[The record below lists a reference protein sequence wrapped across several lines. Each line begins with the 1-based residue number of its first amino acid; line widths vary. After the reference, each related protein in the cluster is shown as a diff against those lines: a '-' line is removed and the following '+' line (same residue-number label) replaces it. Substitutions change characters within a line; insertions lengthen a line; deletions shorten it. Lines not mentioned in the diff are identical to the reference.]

1 MPILKSPPK
10 TPKNETLQLRIEED
24 IRWKLTKY
32 AEFID
37 ASESYV
43 VSEALKLLFR
53 KDDDFKS
60 WLGQHPINTGIRKEA
75 ILELNSKGGLAPT
88 GTK

>member
-1 MPILKSPPK
+1 MPILKSAPRPS
-10 TPKNETLQLRIEED
+10 KNETLQLRVEGEVKS
-24 IRWKLTKY
+24 KLEKY

-37 ASESYV
+37 SSESYV

-60 WLGQHPINTGIRKEA
+60 WLEA
-75 ILELNSKGGLAPT
+75 HAENDEQENSLGNAVFEVSKKA
-88 GTK
+88 